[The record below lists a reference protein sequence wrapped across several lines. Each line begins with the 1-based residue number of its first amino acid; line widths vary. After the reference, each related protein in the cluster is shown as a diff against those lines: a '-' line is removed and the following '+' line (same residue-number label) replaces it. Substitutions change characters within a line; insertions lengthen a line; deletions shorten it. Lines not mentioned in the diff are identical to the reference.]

1 MRADRLLSLIL
12 LLQVHGRRTARELAQ
27 QLEVSERTIA
37 RDLDVLSGA
46 GVPLVAERGPGGG
59 WRLLEGYRTS
69 LTGMTT
75 PEVQAL
81 FLAGVAGPW
90 RDLGLGAALDS
101 VFLKLLAALPT
112 MQRSDAEQARQRLHI
127 DAVPWYRSAETV
139 PHLPLL
145 QDAVWQDRRVRL
157 TYGRGEG
164 PAFARVVEPYGLVV
178 KGNAWYL
185 VAGADGQMRTYRV
198 ARMHDAAVLDE
209 HFARD
214 AAFDL
219 AAYWSASVAE
229 FQAGVP
235 RYPLTLRV
243 SPAGLP
249 ALPRRLGRTDL
260 ATADL
265 AGSPDANG
273 WYTLPLEF
281 DTLEEARAGIL
292 QLGASV
298 EVLEPE
304 ELRESIR
311 EAIGEMAALYQTTR
325 P

>member
-75 PEVQAL
+75 PEIQAL
-81 FLAGVAGPW
+81 FLAGTSGPL
-90 RDLGLGAALDS
+90 RELGLGKALDS
-101 VFLKLLAALPT
+101 VFLKLLAALPSL
-112 MQRSDAEQARQRLHI
+112 QRADAEQARQRLYV
-127 DAVPWYRSAETV
+127 DAVPWYRTSETA
-139 PHLPLL
+139 PHLHLL
-145 QDAVWQDRRVRL
+145 QDAVWQDRRLRL
-157 TYGRGEG
+157 TYGRGDG
-164 PAFARVVEPYGLVV
+164 PTHERLVEPYGLVV
-178 KGNAWYL
+178 KGNIWYL
-185 VAGADGQMRTYRV
+185 VASADGQMRTYRA
-198 ARMHDAAVLDE
+198 ARIQEAVLLE
-209 HFARD
+209 ERFARN
-214 AAFDL
+214 ATFDL
-219 AAYWSASVAE
+219 AAYWTASVVE

-235 RYPLTLRV
+235 RYPLLIRI
-243 SPAGLP
+243 SPSGLP

-260 ATADL
+260 ATVDL
-265 AGSPDANG
+265 AGSPDADG
-273 WYTLPLEF
+273 WRTLALEF
-281 DTLEEARAGIL
+281 DTLEEARAGVL
-292 QLGASV
+292 QLGAGV
-298 EVLEPE
+298 EVLEPP

-311 EAIGEMAALYQTTR
+311 EVIGEMAALYQITR